1 MAKSFNLSV
10 CIPSYSEEEL
20 LIAAI
25 ENEAHRKD
33 WSATLTINEHS
44 VAFKIDTGAQCNV
57 ILYSTYSRI
66 SRQLLMKS
74 RNKLVAFGGQR
85 LNTRGKVTL
94 LCQCKQK
101 FWPVDL
107 TTSSEMRLLQHIE
120 ALANDVLSRYA
131 DTFNGLGCI
140 TNVTHHIQLDPNH
153 KPVVHPPHMHA
164 GSNVS
169 RAIITSKSNRLRW

>member
-1 MAKSFNLSV
+1 
-10 CIPSYSEEEL
+10 
-20 LIAAI
+20 
-25 ENEAHRKD
+25 
-33 WSATLTINEHS
+33 
-44 VAFKIDTGAQCNV
+44 
-57 ILYSTYSRI
+57 
-66 SRQLLMKS
+66 MKS

-101 FWPVDL
+101 FWPVEFEVLNNVSNVLGL
-107 TTSSEMRLLQHIE
+107 TTSSEMRLVQRIE

-153 KPVVHPPHMHA
+153 KPVVHPPHR
-164 GSNVS
+164 VQC
-169 RAIITSKSNRLRW
+169 